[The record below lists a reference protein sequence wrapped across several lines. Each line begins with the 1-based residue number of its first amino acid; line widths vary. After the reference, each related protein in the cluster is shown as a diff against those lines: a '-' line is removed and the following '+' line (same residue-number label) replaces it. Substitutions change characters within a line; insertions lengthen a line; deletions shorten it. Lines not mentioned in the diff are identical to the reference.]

1 MAGRFFCF
9 HVYPV
14 CEVWWAQLVQQTRRE
29 GIDLLQWC
37 SWMLSTMILLC
48 WNYFKFTCVPCAGC
62 IVYVCMHMYMFVCLH
77 VCICQGWESSGFCQ
91 NFSFSIVPGSFSRF
105 VKILGE
111 NFVWVYLHY
120 NCELHTPC
128 APATMAIISCHLIL
142 IQFVLNWFG
151 GKAFEKWPG
160 VARICAFR
168 GGLQMRLWWAKIGQ
182 SVCRYRRLGTNR
194 VGFGTDTARYDTD
207 TSVTVLIQSDMVQIH
222 QLQYWYGQLPYRYG
236 QLWNWYTVSY
246 GTDMSVAVHLARRG
260 FQDCVV
266 YCLLPPMLMYF
277 AELQPELFSVY
288 CLIHWTTSG
297 TLLICHCLQCKP

>member
-1 MAGRFFCF
+1 
-9 HVYPV
+9 
-14 CEVWWAQLVQQTRRE
+14 
-29 GIDLLQWC
+29 
-37 SWMLSTMILLC
+37 MLPTMILLC
-48 WNYFKFTCVPCAGC
+48 WDYFKFTCVPCAGC

-77 VCICQGWESSGFCQ
+77 VCICRGWESSGFCQ
-91 NFSFSIVPGSFSRF
+91 NFRFLIVPGSFSRF

-128 APATMAIISCHLIL
+128 TPATMAIISCHLIL

-168 GGLQMRLWWAKIGQ
+168 GGLQMRLWWAKIRQ

-207 TSVTVLIQSDMVQIH
+207 TSVTVLIQPVMVQIH

-236 QLWNWYTVSY
+236 QLRNWYTVSY